1 MINFSIRHSEQ
12 SEESSV
18 ARRAAICLGWI
29 LPPNKALGSE

>member
-1 MINFSIRHSEQ
+1 MTNFSDCHSER

-18 ARRAAICLGWI
+18 ARRAAFCLGWI